1 MLSAGLGL
9 AITGVIIVL
18 LLTICLSISFKNK
31 QLQNQF
37 EEKTKE
43 IIKEN
48 NIFLLSDVSIIRN
61 ILNQESDDIK
71 YLLSGCIEK
80 RKMGSNNSEEIKYYI
95 DQLKFIKKK
104 KELLY
109 DIQFYIRNHKT
120 DITIEAEEMLNENG
134 LR

>member
-1 MLSAGLGL
+1 M
-9 AITGVIIVL
+9 L

-80 RKMGSNNSEEIKYYI
+80 RKMGSNNSEEIKYYVN
-95 DQLKFIKKK
+95 QLKFIKKK